1 MPTSA
6 PGSEP
11 GVAVQSAAGPTACG
25 AVRSTAPPRSAGFT
39 LLELLIVV
47 AIIALASAVV
57 ALAVPDPA
65 ASRLDREAQRLV
77 QLLEAGR
84 AQARSL
90 GLAVAWVPQPGPT
103 GADGRTGDFHF
114 AGLPAGH
121 DLPNRWLEDAAGDP
135 AQVIAVELPPGQRAV
150 PLGPEP
156 MIEARRIRLR
166 LGSQQRVLATDGLA
180 PFALQVEADAPL
192 R

>member
-11 GVAVQSAAGPTACG
+11 PVALRRRSRLSSRRPAG
-25 AVRSTAPPRSAGFT
+25 GFT

-90 GLAVAWVPQPGPT
+90 GVAVAWVPQPGPA

-114 AGLPAGH
+114 AGLPPGH
-121 DLPNRWLEDAAGDP
+121 DLPTRWLDDGGGDP
-135 AQVIAVELPPGQRAV
+135 AQAIAVELPPGQRAI

-166 LGSQQRVLATDGLA
+166 LGTQQRVLATDGLA
-180 PFALQVEADAPL
+180 PFAVQLDADVPS

>member
-11 GVAVQSAAGPTACG
+11 PVALRRRSRSPWRTSSRRPAG
-25 AVRSTAPPRSAGFT
+25 GFT

-90 GLAVAWVPQPGPT
+90 GVAVAWVPQPGPA

-114 AGLPAGH
+114 AGLPPGH
-121 DLPNRWLEDAAGDP
+121 DLPTRWLDDGGGDP
-135 AQVIAVELPPGQRAV
+135 AQAIAVELPPGQRAI

-166 LGSQQRVLATDGLA
+166 LGTQQRVLATDGLA
-180 PFALQVEADAPL
+180 PFAVQLDADVPS